1 MDDDRPWTVLVG
13 MGPLTISIDDP
24 AQLIHVEVEED
35 KPED

>member
-1 MDDDRPWTVLVG
+1 